1 MFENTCNYEPN
12 YKNCPMTNANCTDKT
27 ERIIMRNIDFKSKI
41 YVGYNSSYYE
51 STGSMPME
59 PNEPMRMW
67 NATEYTREYS
77 LLNSPFY
84 QIIY

>member
-1 MFENTCNYEPN
+1 MLAIIHHITKVQVPCLCEP
-12 YKNCPMTNANCTDKT
+12 D
-27 ERIIMRNIDFKSKI
+27 
-41 YVGYNSSYYE
+41 
-51 STGSMPME
+51 
-59 PNEPMRMW
+59 EPMRMW